1 MIAAATFAP
10 DQIVR
15 LLTVLNHGE
24 AVSFSQE
31 PQGPLAFT
39 IAKTDRSF
47 VVRDARGRAL
57 ASASTFAE
65 AWRSRP
71 RPDVGVA
78 PGRNPQASAQ
88 EAHAR

>member
-10 DQIVR
+10 DMIVR
-15 LLTVLNHGE
+15 LLTILNRGE
-24 AVSFSQE
+24 VVSFSQE

-39 IAKTDRSF
+39 IRKDGRAF
-47 VVRDARGRAL
+47 VVRNARGQAL

-71 RPDVGVA
+71 RPDAAEIRGTPSPA
-78 PGRNPQASAQ
+78 PAQ